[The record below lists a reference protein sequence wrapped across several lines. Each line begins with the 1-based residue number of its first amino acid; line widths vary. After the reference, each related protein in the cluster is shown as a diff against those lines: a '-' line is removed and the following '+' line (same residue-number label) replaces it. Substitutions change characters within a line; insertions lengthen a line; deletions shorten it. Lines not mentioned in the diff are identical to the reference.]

1 MVTAAYIPDRG
12 DVVWLNFDPQAGH
25 EQRGKRPALVLSPM
39 EYNGKVGLALLCPI
53 TNRLKGYPY
62 EVDIPDGLSVTGV
75 ILSDH
80 VKSLD
85 WRARDAQF
93 ICKIPNDV
101 LDEVLAKLATL
112 L

>member
-1 MVTAAYIPDRG
+1 MVTAGYIPDRG
-12 DVVWLNFDPQAGH
+12 DVVWFNFDPQAGH

-53 TNRLKGYPY
+53 TNRSKGYPY
-62 EVDIPDGLSVTGV
+62 EVNIPDGLSITGA